1 VIVMPRIH
9 ALSAIA
15 LAVAAV
21 STPLSA
27 QPGERDDPHL
37 RNDCRLAAQVIQ
49 TGNPAARRGWAL
61 DTIRRCDDSGPQVLA
76 DVWRTDPP
84 AEPQAL
90 AELFNSTRDFN
101 DRRIVDAVADVAR
114 RSGAPETTRIYALT
128 LLYSY
133 AVPGLY
139 IEADDLINGARP
151 AISSVTHDARVKET
165 RELLGDL
172 RPAVGELLA
181 GIVAR
186 EPRSSVGTAAAAVLR
201 YLRAS

>member
-1 VIVMPRIH
+1 MLRHRSLV
-9 ALSAIA
+9 AIA
-15 LAVAAV
+15 WAIVAA
-21 STPLSA
+21 SASLAA

-49 TGNPAARRGWAL
+49 AGNPATHREWAL
-61 DTIRRCDDSGPQVLA
+61 DAIRRCDDSGPQVLA
-76 DVWRTDPP
+76 DVWRTNAPWDRG
-84 AEPQAL
+84 AL
-90 AELFNSTRDFN
+90 ARLFNATRDFN

-139 IEADDLINGARP
+139 IEPDDLINDVRP
-151 AISSVTHDARVKET
+151 AVSAVTHDDRVKQT
-165 RELLGDL
+165 REILGDL

-186 EPRSSVGTAAAAVLR
+186 EPGSRVGTAAAAVLR
-201 YLRAS
+201 HLRAS